1 MTKIKL
7 AQYIAKR
14 KVRKIIN
21 GKEQLVKEY
30 FIIHHNP
37 AIPPK
42 HRMLR

>member
-1 MTKIKL
+1 MSKIKFS
-7 AQYIAKR
+7 QYIAKR

-21 GKEQLVKEY
+21 DKEQLVGER
-30 FIIHHNP
+30 FIIRYNA

>member
-1 MTKIKL
+1 MSKIKFS
-7 AQYIAKR
+7 QYIAKR

-21 GKEQLVKEY
+21 GKEQLVNER
-30 FIIHHNP
+30 FIIHHNT

>member
-21 GKEQLVKEY
+21 DKEQLVGER
-30 FIIHHNP
+30 FIIRYNS

>member
-7 AQYIAKR
+7 TQYIAKR

-21 GKEQLVKEY
+21 DKEQLVKEL
-30 FIIHHNP
+30 FIIHYNP